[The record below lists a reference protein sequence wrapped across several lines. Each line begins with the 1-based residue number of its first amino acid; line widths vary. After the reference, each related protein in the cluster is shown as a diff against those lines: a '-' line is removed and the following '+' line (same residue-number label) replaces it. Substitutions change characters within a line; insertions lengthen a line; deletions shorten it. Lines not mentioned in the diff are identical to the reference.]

1 MENWG
6 EKIWGILE
14 RVRAERPLV
23 HHITNMV
30 VMNDTANLTLHL
42 GASPVMAHASEEVAE
57 MAGLA
62 RALVLNIGTL
72 TPSLV
77 EAMLVAGR
85 AANELGIPI
94 VLDPVGAGATRLRTE
109 SARRLMTELRPAVLR
124 GNAAEVAV
132 LAGCGGRVKG
142 VDAAGGEADPVFVAR
157 RLAKERGMVVAITG
171 PRDVVSDG
179 ERILMVENGHPLMG
193 GITGTGCM
201 ATTAVAV
208 FAAVERDHL
217 MAAAAALAFFGI
229 AGERAA
235 ERAAGPGSF
244 KVALFD
250 EVANLTPEVLAS
262 RVRVAEPV
270 VKEAEG

>member
-6 EKIWGILE
+6 EKIWRIVA
-14 RVRAERPLV
+14 RVRAERPLI

-42 GASPVMAHASEEVAE
+42 GASPVMAHAREEVAE
-57 MAGLA
+57 MVGLA
-62 RALVLNIGTL
+62 GALVLNIGTL

-77 EAMLVAGR
+77 EAMLLAGR
-85 AANELGIPI
+85 RANELGIPVI
-94 VLDPVGAGATRLRTE
+94 LDPVGAGATGLRTE
-109 SARRLMTELRPAVLR
+109 SARKLMAELKIAVLR
-124 GNAAEVAV
+124 GNAAEVSV

-142 VDAAGGEADPVFVAR
+142 VDAAGGEADPVFVAC

-179 ERILMVENGHPLMG
+179 ERVLLVENGHPLLG
-193 GITGTGCM
+193 SITGTGCM

-208 FAAVERDHL
+208 FAAVERDYL
-217 MAAAAALAFFGI
+217 VAAAAALAYFGI

-235 ERAAGPGSF
+235 ERTSGPGSF
-244 KVALFD
+244 KVALLD
-250 EVANLTPEVLAS
+250 EVANLTPAILAARARITQPAAEEVG
-262 RVRVAEPV
+262 R
-270 VKEAEG
+270 

>member
-6 EKIWGILE
+6 EKIWSILA

-42 GASPVMAHASEEVAE
+42 GASPVMAHAREEVAE
-57 MAGLA
+57 MVGMAGS
-62 RALVLNIGTL
+62 LVLNIGTL
-72 TPSLV
+72 TSSLV

-85 AANELGIPI
+85 AANELGVPI
-94 VLDPVGAGATRLRTE
+94 VLDPVGAGATGLRTE
-109 SARRLMTELRPAVLR
+109 TARRLMAELEIAVLR
-124 GNAAEVAV
+124 GNAAEVSV

-171 PRDVVSDG
+171 PQDVVSDG
-179 ERILMVENGHPLMG
+179 ERVLVVENGHPLLG
-193 GITGTGCM
+193 AITGTGCM

-217 MAAAAALAFFGI
+217 VAAAAALACFGI

-235 ERAAGPGSF
+235 ERASGPGSF

-250 EVANLTPEVLAS
+250 EVANLTPEVLAA
-262 RVRVAEPV
+262 RARVAEPAV
-270 VKEAEG
+270 EEAER